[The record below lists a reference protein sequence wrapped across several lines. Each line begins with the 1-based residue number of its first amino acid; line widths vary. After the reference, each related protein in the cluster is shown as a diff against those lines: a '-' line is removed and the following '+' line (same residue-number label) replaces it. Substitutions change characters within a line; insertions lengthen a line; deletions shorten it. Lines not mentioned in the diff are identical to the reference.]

1 MKSKRLRGFAGHGRL
16 EEHVMRWLGNEAQDR
31 DDRPCQNSGLPPRKR
46 HHHLAPLNES
56 LFHFPGA
63 VKEIVETL
71 REGAR
76 TSRQLDRI
84 AQRHFL
90 E

>member
-1 MKSKRLRGFAGHGRL
+1 
-16 EEHVMRWLGNEAQDR
+16 MRWLGKAQDG
-31 DDRPCQNSGLPPRKR
+31 DD
-46 HHHLAPLNES
+46 
-56 LFHFPGA
+56 GA
-63 VKEIVETL
+63 VKAIVETL